1 MPYKE
6 DIEVGILISTN
17 CPRAIKPREVI
28 PGLDDDPYG
37 IKTDLGW
44 GIVGRVCK
52 SPPDED
58 VDRRTG
64 SWTNNIVSRERQQ
77 SNRCRSLTGTLNPTK
92 GLCVPSKLLQRKS

>member
-37 IKTDLGW
+37 FQPLCIMAKKT
-44 GIVGRVCK
+44 
-52 SPPDED
+52 SPGLKNTSLAGLSL
-58 VDRRTG
+58 VVFVQTTRRMIQT
-64 SWTNNIVSRERQQ
+64 VSQ
-77 SNRCRSLTGTLNPTK
+77 STRSDD
-92 GLCVPSKLLQRKS
+92 SE